1 MEDIKR
7 KTFRG
12 VFWLGAGRFGT
23 QISQFVVSVIL
34 ARLLDPKDFGLVA
47 MVAVFTAIGGALAEG
62 GAGAAL
68 IQKKN
73 INKIEESSV
82 FYINIAIALVV
93 TLCLIICSNFISD
106 FYKEPEL
113 FSIIQALSCV
123 VLIES
128 IGTVPR
134 SLLSKQLEY
143 KIPAKIEVYTSFIS
157 GAVGIFLAFG
167 GYGVWA
173 LVIQQLLGSTLRVTL
188 LFVIYSWRPLWEFS
202 FSEVLPLFKFG
213 SKFLIHAIVH
223 AVYNNMYRIIIGKVY
238 SMTDLGFFQ
247 RARSIDG
254 LIKGNTGGLIE
265 HIMYPYLSTV
275 NDDLERFRKS
285 FSQGLKF
292 SSLVLF
298 PIMIGAIV
306 VAKDLIIALVSD
318 KWLASVPM
326 FQILGVITLVNTFT
340 GFNLKAI
347 AALGN
352 ASQYLYIELVNKVL
366 LTVSIFVSFKFGIVM
381 MLYANLILSTIPTF
395 IITIVATKK
404 KFGYGIKHIIKDMY
418 KIMAISGVMAIFVYC
433 LTFMS
438 VENSYVILSLQ
449 VCVGMCV
456 YCCGIYLVD
465 KNMFVSVLNLI
476 KNK

>member
-1 MEDIKR
+1 
-7 KTFRG
+7 
-12 VFWLGAGRFGT
+12 
-23 QISQFVVSVIL
+23 
-34 ARLLDPKDFGLVA
+34 
-47 MVAVFTAIGGALAEG
+47 
-62 GAGAAL
+62 
-68 IQKKN
+68 
-73 INKIEESSV
+73 
-82 FYINIAIALVV
+82 
-93 TLCLIICSNFISD
+93 
-106 FYKEPEL
+106 
-113 FSIIQALSCV
+113 
-123 VLIES
+123 
-128 IGTVPR
+128 
-134 SLLSKQLEY
+134 
-143 KIPAKIEVYTSFIS
+143 
-157 GAVGIFLAFG
+157 
-167 GYGVWA
+167 
-173 LVIQQLLGSTLRVTL
+173 
-188 LFVIYSWRPLWEFS
+188 
-202 FSEVLPLFKFG
+202 
-213 SKFLIHAIVH
+213 
-223 AVYNNMYRIIIGKVY
+223 
-238 SMTDLGFFQ
+238 
-247 RARSIDG
+247 
-254 LIKGNTGGLIE
+254 
-265 HIMYPYLSTV
+265 MYPYLSTV
-275 NDDLERFRKS
+275 NDDLERFKKS

-418 KIMAISGVMAIFVYC
+418 KIMAGSGVMAIFVYC
-433 LTFMS
+433 LTFKS